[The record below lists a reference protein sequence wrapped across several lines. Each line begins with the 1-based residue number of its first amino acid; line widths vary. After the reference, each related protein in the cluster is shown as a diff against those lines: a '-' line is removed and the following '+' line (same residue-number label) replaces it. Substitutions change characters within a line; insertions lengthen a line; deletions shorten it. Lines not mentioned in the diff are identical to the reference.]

1 MINNISIAVLLTC
14 HNRCTLTSRCLRSVL
29 RAKSR
34 FNAIGNSVNLHFFIT
49 DDKCS
54 DRTVTEAKEIL
65 ADEHLTIVEADGD
78 AFWAGGMR
86 LAWRKALDTGKFDF
100 FLLLNDDTEVW
111 DNLFDELFECHKY
124 ALENYGKGGIYSG
137 NTSWFQDREKITFGG
152 KVIKGRFFRRF
163 YRLMPN
169 GIPQRC
175 DIVNANIL
183 MVPANVVNAIG
194 IFPDCYIHGAADNDY
209 GMRAN
214 HAGFPVLITS
224 DFCGSCD
231 ADNYDCYAEMKKL
244 NNMSI
249 SKRIDY
255 FKFPVRSIHDTIAFA
270 IRWRRCMVP
279 LILMMHYIQILLPA
293 LYYKLYNIKTIR
305 KI

>member
-54 DRTVTEAKEIL
+54 DRTVTEAQEIL
-65 ADEHLTIVEADGD
+65 VDEQLTIVEADGD

-137 NTSWFQDREKITFGG
+137 NTSWFNDIDKISFGG
-152 KVIKGRFFRRF
+152 KVAGRGFFSRF
-163 YRLMPN
+163 YRLKPN
-169 GIPQRC
+169 GKPQRC
-175 DIVNANIL
+175 NIVNANIL
-183 MVPANVVNAIG
+183 MVSANVVDEIG
-194 IFPDCYIHGAADNDY
+194 IFPNCYIHGAADNDY

-214 HAGFPVLITS
+214 HAGLPVLITS
-224 DFCGSCD
+224 GFCGSCD
-231 ADNYDCYAEMKKL
+231 ADNYDYYAEMQKL

-249 SKRIDY
+249 LKRIEY
-255 FKFPVRSIHDTIAFA
+255 FNFPVRSIHDTIAFS
-270 IRWRRCMVP
+270 IRWRKRMVP
-279 LILMMHYIQILLPA
+279 LIVAMHLIQIASPS
-293 LYYKLYNIKTIR
+293 LYYKILSLKYKH

>member
-1 MINNISIAVLLTC
+1 MK
-14 HNRCTLTSRCLRSVL
+14 
-29 RAKSR
+29 AKDCY
-34 FNAIGNSVNLHFFIT
+34 NSKIKTEIFLHFFIT
-49 DDKCS
+49 DDSCTDGTSEAVKS
-54 DRTVTEAKEIL
+54 TVGKKPITIVL
-65 ADEHLTIVEADGD
+65 ADGN

-137 NTSWFQDREKITFGG
+137 NTSWFQEREKITFGG
-152 KVIKGRFFRRF
+152 KVIKGRFFRQF

-169 GIPQRC
+169 GMPQRC

-183 MVPANVVNAIG
+183 MVSANVVNAIG

-255 FKFPVRSIHDTIAFA
+255 FKFPVRSIHDTIAFS
-270 IRWRRCMVP
+270 IRWRKRMVP
-279 LILMMHYIQILLPA
+279 LILAMHLIQIASPS
-293 LYYKLYNIKTIR
+293 LYYKILNLKYKH

>member
-1 MINNISIAVLLTC
+1 MTESISIAVLLTC
-14 HNRCTLTSRCLRSVL
+14 HNRCNLTSRCLHSVYQ
-29 RAKSR
+29 AKQKY
-34 FNAIGNSVNLHFFIT
+34 NTGGNTVNLHFFIT
-49 DDKCS
+49 DDKCT
-54 DRTVTEAKEIL
+54 DNTVAEAKDIL
-65 ADEHLTIVEADGD
+65 VQEDLTIVDADGS

-86 LAWRKALDTGKFDF
+86 LAWRKALESEKFDF

-111 DNLFDELFECHKY
+111 ENLFDELLDCHEY
-124 ALENYGKGGIYSG
+124 AIGKYGKGGIYSG
-137 NTSWFQDREKITFGG
+137 NTSWFNDKSKITFGG
-152 KVIKGRFFRRF
+152 KVAGSGFFSRF

-169 GIPQRC
+169 GTPQNC

-183 MVPANVVNAIG
+183 MVSANVVDEIG

-214 HAGFPVLITS
+214 HAGLPVLITS

-231 ADNYDCYAEMKKL
+231 AENYDYYAEMQKL

-249 SKRIDY
+249 KQRMDY
-255 FKFPVRSIHDTIAFA
+255 FKFPVKSIHDTIAFS
-270 IRWRRCMVP
+270 IRWRKRMVP
-279 LILMMHYIQILLPA
+279 LILAMHLIQIASPS
-293 LYYKLYNIKTIR
+293 LYYKILSLKYKH